1 MVQAFVITLREGLEG
16 FLIVAIGVAYLRRTG
31 REVLVPALRWGTLAG
46 VLASSAGGVLLYR
59 AANQEFLDG
68 PMALIAAVSVTWL
81 IVHMWRAGR
90 KMRTGIEGHLQKSAA
105 RSGVAAFVSVLL
117 FALFMVSREGM
128 EAALLLI
135 QLRGVPH
142 VFAGAVIGV
151 LGAAILAWIWAAHG
165 RRLNLALLFQVTAIF
180 LGVFVVQL
188 IIQGI
193 HETAEQHFLPYSDAI
208 HAATESWG
216 PDSLFGHL
224 LAYLLVILPLT
235 WLLVKAAF
243 SKRPVFVPKP
253 TRPLA
258 EGSLSD
264 GSVGVRPR
272 SVTQ

>member
-1 MVQAFVITLREGLEG
+1 MVEAFVITLREGLEG

-31 REVLVPALRWGTLAG
+31 REMLVPALRWGTLAG
-46 VLASSAGGVLLYR
+46 VLVSSAGGVLLYR

-68 PMALIAAVSVTWL
+68 PMALIAALSVTWL

-90 KMRTGIEGHLQKSAA
+90 KMRAGIEGHLQTSAA

-188 IIQGI
+188 VIQGV
-193 HETAEQHFLPYSDAI
+193 HETAEQHFLPYSDII
-208 HAATESWG
+208 HTATESWG
-216 PDSLFGHL
+216 PDSVFGHFLTYL
-224 LAYLLVILPLT
+224 LAILPMGWVAT
-235 WLLVKAAF
+235 AWMTGRRVIA
-243 SKRPVFVPKP
+243 SR
-253 TRPLA
+253 
-258 EGSLSD
+258 
-264 GSVGVRPR
+264 
-272 SVTQ
+272 